1 MTNRITVMY
10 MEIGC
15 FVSCLSGWILVCST
29 LPTDYWSISDSS
41 ESVLTIPDF
50 YNNLWKNCIADGTG
64 SSNCKDYP
72 SMMALPGFLQAC
84 RALAVSAVILGFFGG
99 VLTLIGMKCTKIG
112 GSQVAN
118 ARVTFSG
125 AITYMV
131 SGFSGMSSYSMWASK
146 TVSEFMNTDF
156 RGQKYELGAALF
168 VGWGGSILL
177 ILGGVVLGFLSGK
190 ESIPSSNSPKRPLR
204 PASRATARTRRTYM
218 LPASLSRVTLG
229 GASFHEG
236 RQSRATT
243 KTVQTLGRDSF
254 V

>member
-1 MTNRITVMY
+1 MY

-190 ESIPSSNSPKRPLR
+190 EIILYNKYLPHGFNT
-204 PASRATARTRRTYM
+204 SRATARTR
-218 LPASLSRVTLG
+218 LTLG